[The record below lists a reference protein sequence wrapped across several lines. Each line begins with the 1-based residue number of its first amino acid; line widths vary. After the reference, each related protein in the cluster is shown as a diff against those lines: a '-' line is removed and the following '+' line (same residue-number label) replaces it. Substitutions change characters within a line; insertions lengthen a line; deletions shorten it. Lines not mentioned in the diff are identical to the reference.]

1 MRATLS
7 AIDLLSRAFKIA
19 VAMAI
24 GFPLRAA
31 QCSYQLE
38 LSHQFSGD
46 VQFCTSPPIWDT
58 RSHVRDRGSGFVM
71 LALSLADNDL
81 KRTSA
86 LHDEVATSTKITAD
100 SAAAK
105 MDSLLRTM
113 PGLAKQ
119 VT

>member
-1 MRATLS
+1 
-7 AIDLLSRAFKIA
+7 
-19 VAMAI
+19 
-24 GFPLRAA
+24 
-31 QCSYQLE
+31 
-38 LSHQFSGD
+38 
-46 VQFCTSPPIWDT
+46 
-58 RSHVRDRGSGFVM
+58 M

-105 MDSLLRTM
+105 TDSLLRTM